1 MGACAQVVVLVAGL
15 WCLACPT
22 LVGPASGVHAAAVGG
37 AGSVLSRQRLDFVLS
52 FTYQTSRA
60 MIAQLALPTAD
71 LIVGNM
77 RCLQMAF
84 AASVPLHH
92 HDQTRS
98 RPSDR
103 LAGWDSHPLEIAV
116 FHGVLVCRD
125 ATTANVLD
133 WAAG

>member
-1 MGACAQVVVLVAGL
+1 MNG
-15 WCLACPT
+15 
-22 LVGPASGVHAAAVGG
+22 
-37 AGSVLSRQRLDFVLS
+37 R
-52 FTYQTSRA
+52 
-60 MIAQLALPTAD
+60 LALPAAD
-71 LIVGNM
+71 LIVGTV

-116 FHGVLVCRD
+116 FHGVRSRWDVRLTGVMTPGYRC
-125 ATTANVLD
+125 T
-133 WAAG
+133 